1 VPLEGVVT
9 AGKNAEFYEEKQV
22 LVNTKV
28 GMWGKKF
35 SVRWLVCVCGVWS

>member
-9 AGKNAEFYEEKQV
+9 GGKNVEFYEEKQM

-28 GMWGKKF
+28 GVRGKKF
-35 SVRWLVCVCGVWS
+35 TVWWYGIRLQGMV